1 MDPLAFFLIYGTNL
15 FSSSSSSSS
24 LSLSLSL
31 YFVLHHQQQQ
41 QHTHRYDKIKAMF
54 LRASGEENF
63 GIMKRLSCGA
73 GAAVVATSAT
83 YPLDMIRLRLSVQPE
98 LRGK

>member
-1 MDPLAFFLIYGTNL
+1 
-15 FSSSSSSSS
+15 
-24 LSLSLSL
+24 
-31 YFVLHHQQQQ
+31 
-41 QHTHRYDKIKAMF
+41 MF

-98 LRGK
+98 LRGE